1 MVRVMVFFLN
11 NFNKYCV
18 FLKYHSNQKFFFT
31 DRVYFVSFFN
41 TTYSLHH
48 TFLLTIKLNHKMY
61 RMQGGELFSFI
72 QERAESA
79 FTERGLLFKKTCF
92 ISILQNK
99 YLNLLFSIK
108 HLS

>member
-1 MVRVMVFFLN
+1 
-11 NFNKYCV
+11 
-18 FLKYHSNQKFFFT
+18 
-31 DRVYFVSFFN
+31 
-41 TTYSLHH
+41 
-48 TFLLTIKLNHKMY
+48 
-61 RMQGGELFSFI
+61 MQGGELFSFI

-108 HLS
+108 HLSYFSSTIILSCYFYKKLKKNLSF